1 MSKCFVRAVMPSDF
15 ACLMAAWLSAY
26 MVVVPSVGIFVLSLS
41 VYDSGFL
48 FGKCGEFGFF
58 GRESYKRLLL

>member
-1 MSKCFVRAVMPSDF
+1 
-15 ACLMAAWLSAY
+15 